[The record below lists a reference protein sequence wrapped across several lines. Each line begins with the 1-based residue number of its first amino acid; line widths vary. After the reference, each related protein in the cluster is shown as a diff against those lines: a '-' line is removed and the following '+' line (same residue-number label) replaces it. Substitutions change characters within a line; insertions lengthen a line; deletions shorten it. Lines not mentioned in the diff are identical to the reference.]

1 MPHTLYLGSGL
12 VQARMR
18 NFDRKN
24 ETYYEARASDSRFS
38 IMLYQPSISAIRSC
52 MAYSVAELCVTLFVV
67 GVFVNSAILIVAAS
81 SLSEEAGDADL
92 FGIHRIF
99 VSSVGQASGTI
110 FVLGLL
116 FSGISAGIVA
126 TMAGQLVCEGAMNW
140 RMSPFLRRLL
150 TRSIAIIPGVII
162 AAIEGRSG
170 LATAL
175 NRCDVVRSVTLV
187 FLTFPLVWY
196 TSMNKYM
203 RVRLDDREEGPIAEA
218 VDGALGHDFKT
229 VARELEQDT
238 SRSVS
243 LANNWATTTGAWIT
257 WFIIA
262 SINVVT
268 LVFLGLG
275 RGDDS

>member
-1 MPHTLYLGSGL
+1 MPHTLYLGSSL

-18 NFDRKN
+18 DFDHKN
-24 ETYYEARASDSRFS
+24 EKYHETRASDSKFS
-38 IMLYQPSISAIRSC
+38 IMLYRPSISAIKSC
-52 MAYSVAELCVTLFVV
+52 MAYSIAELCITLFVV
-67 GVFVNSAILIVAAS
+67 AVFVNSAILIVAAS
-81 SLSEEAGDADL
+81 SLSEKAGDADL
-92 FGIHRIF
+92 FGIYNIF
-99 VSSVGQASGTI
+99 VSSIGQASGTI
-110 FVLGLL
+110 FALGLL
-116 FSGISAGIVA
+116 FSGISAGVVA

-162 AAIEGRSG
+162 ASIEGRSG

-175 NRCDVVRSVTLV
+175 NRCDVVRSIALI

-203 RVRLDDREEGPIAEA
+203 QVRIDDREEPVGV
-218 VDGALGHDFKT
+218 VDGVLSHNT
-229 VARELEQDT
+229 RELGDDT
-238 SRSVS
+238 SRTVS
-243 LANNWATTTGAWIT
+243 LANNRATTIGAWII

-262 SINVVT
+262 CINVVT

-275 RGDDS
+275 GGENS